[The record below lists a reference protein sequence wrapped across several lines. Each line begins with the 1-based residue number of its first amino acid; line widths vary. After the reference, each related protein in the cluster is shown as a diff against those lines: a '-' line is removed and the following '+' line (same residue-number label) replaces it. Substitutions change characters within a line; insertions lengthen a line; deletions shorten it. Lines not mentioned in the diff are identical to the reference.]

1 MNFAWPEVLW
11 LLLLAP
17 LLVAS
22 YIGLL
27 RRRRRA
33 VVAFSDVGL
42 VKQAMGDRRRW
53 RRHIPPLLVLC
64 SLIAL
69 IIGSSRPSA
78 IVPLASMRQT
88 IILAVDVSISMD
100 ATDVEPNRLSAA
112 QVAAKAFVQEAP
124 ANLRIGIVTFGG
136 SAAEVQAPT
145 DNRVDLLAAI
155 DRFHLQRGTATG
167 SALYTALASLLPEAG
182 LELQAL
188 NLGSRKSQDSRVA
201 GLDQPR
207 ASKEK
212 IASSVVPG
220 SYTSGA
226 IVLMSDGQS
235 TMGPKPLDAA
245 QVAAEHG
252 VRVFTIGFGTK
263 EGATVRVMGMSIFVR
278 LDEATLQGI
287 ADITKGTYRHA
298 GTAAELK
305 QAYQDLTTRL
315 IVERKEME
323 LSFAFAAF
331 GMVMLVAALGLSI
344 YWFPV
349 RINDSRATVA
359 GSGNAT

>member
-1 MNFAWPEVLW
+1 VNFAWPEILW

-17 LLVAS
+17 LLVAA
-22 YIGLL
+22 YIWLL
-27 RRRRRA
+27 RRRQRG

-42 VKQAMGDRRRW
+42 VKQAIGGGRRW

-64 SLIAL
+64 SLIVL
-69 IIGSSRPSA
+69 IIGSSRPNA

-112 QVAAKAFVQEAP
+112 QLAAKAFVEEAP
-124 ANLRIGIVTFGG
+124 ANLRIGLVTFGG

-145 DNRVDLLAAI
+145 DNRADLLAAI
-155 DRFHLQRGTATG
+155 DRFSLQRGTATG

-182 LELQAL
+182 LELQAM
-188 NLGSRKSQDSRVA
+188 NLGTRKLQD
-201 GLDQPR
+201 PR
-207 ASKEK
+207 AAGQDRPRAPKEK
-212 IASSVVPG
+212 SATNVAPG

-226 IVLMSDGQS
+226 IILMSDGQS

-287 ADITKGTYRHA
+287 ADITKGAYLHA

-305 QAYQDLTTRL
+305 QAYQDLTTRM
-315 IVERKEME
+315 IVERKEVE
-323 LSFAFAAF
+323 LSFAFVAF
-331 GMVMLVAALGLSI
+331 GMLMLLAALGLSL
-344 YWFPV
+344 YWFPL
-349 RINDSRATVA
+349 ATGGTRLRGQGPV
-359 GSGNAT
+359 SP

>member
-17 LLVAS
+17 LLAAF
-22 YIGLL
+22 YIWLL
-27 RRRRRA
+27 RRRQPA
-33 VVAFSDVGL
+33 VVAYSDGAL
-42 VKQAMGDRRRW
+42 VKKAMGNGHRW

-64 SLIAL
+64 SLIVL
-69 IIGSSRPSA
+69 VIGTSRPSA

-112 QVAAKAFVQEAP
+112 QLAAKAFVQEAP
-124 ANLRIGIVTFGG
+124 ANLRIGLVTFGG

-145 DNRVDLLAAI
+145 DNRADLLAAI
-155 DRFHLQRGTATG
+155 DRFNLQRGTATG
-167 SALYTALASLLPEAG
+167 SALYTALASLLPESG
-182 LELQAL
+182 LELQAM
-188 NLGSRKSQDSRVA
+188 NLGSKGLQDRRPAV
-201 GLDQPR
+201 LDRPR
-207 ASKEK
+207 APKETS
-212 IASSVVPG
+212 ATPVMPG

-226 IVLMSDGQS
+226 IILMSDGQS

-245 QVAAEHG
+245 RVAAEHG

-287 ADITKGTYRHA
+287 ADITKGAYLHA
-298 GTAAELK
+298 ATGAELK

-315 IVERKEME
+315 IVERKEVE
-323 LSFAFAAF
+323 LSFIFVAFALLLLLM
-331 GMVMLVAALGLSI
+331 GLGLSL
-344 YWFPV
+344 YWFPRV
-349 RINDSRATVA
+349 TGATPWRDQRPV
-359 GSGNAT
+359 SP

>member
-22 YIGLL
+22 YILLL
-27 RRRRRA
+27 RRRQRA
-33 VVAFSDVGL
+33 VVAFSDGAL
-42 VKQAMGDRRRW
+42 VKQAMGRGRRW

-64 SLIAL
+64 SLIVL
-69 IIGSSRPSA
+69 IMGSSRPSA
-78 IVPLASMRQT
+78 IVPLASLRQT

-112 QVAAKAFVQEAP
+112 QLAAKAFVQEAP
-124 ANLRIGIVTFGG
+124 ANLRIGLVTFGG

-145 DNRVDLLAAI
+145 DNRADLLAAI
-155 DRFHLQRGTATG
+155 DRFNLQRGTATG
-167 SALYTALASLLPEAG
+167 SAIYTALGSLLPEAG
-182 LELQAL
+182 LELQAM
-188 NLGSRKSQDSRVA
+188 NLGSKVLQDQRVA
-201 GLDQPR
+201 GLDRSRPPKVKG
-207 ASKEK
+207 ATD
-212 IASSVVPG
+212 VVPG

-226 IVLMSDGQS
+226 IILMSDGQS

-245 QVAAEHG
+245 RVAAEYG

-287 ADITKGTYRHA
+287 ADITKGTYLHA

-315 IVERKEME
+315 IVERKEVE
-323 LSFAFAAF
+323 LSFAFVALATLF
-331 GMVMLVAALGLSI
+331 LLAALGLSL

-349 RINDSRATVA
+349 VTGATRLR
-359 GSGNAT
+359 GQEPISP

>member
-17 LLVAS
+17 LLVAA
-22 YIGLL
+22 YIWLV
-27 RRRRRA
+27 RRRQRG

-42 VKQAMGDRRRW
+42 VKQAMGRGRRW
-53 RRHIPPLLVLC
+53 RRHVPPALVLC
-64 SLIAL
+64 SLIVL

-112 QVAAKAFVQEAP
+112 QLAAKAFVQEAP
-124 ANLRIGIVTFGG
+124 SNLRIGLVTFGG

-145 DNRVDLLAAI
+145 DNRADLLAAI
-155 DRFHLQRGTATG
+155 DRFNLQRGTATG
-167 SALYTALASLLPEAG
+167 SALYTALASLLPEFG

-188 NLGSRKSQDSRVA
+188 NLGSRKLQDSRAA
-201 GLDQPR
+201 GQDRPR
-207 ASKEK
+207 APKENR
-212 IASSVVPG
+212 ATSVVPG

-226 IVLMSDGQS
+226 IILMSDGQS

-278 LDEATLQGI
+278 LDEATLKGI
-287 ADITKGTYRHA
+287 ADITKGAYMHA

-305 QAYQDLTTRL
+305 QAYQDLTTRM
-315 IVERKEME
+315 IVERKEVE

-331 GMVMLVAALGLSI
+331 GMLLLLAALGLSL
-344 YWFPV
+344 YWFPLV
-349 RINDSRATVA
+349 T
-359 GSGNAT
+359 GSMRLRGQNPISP